1 MSKVQMPEP
10 VAWAHFTR
18 DGLVQIW
25 SRRKTDV
32 ASLENVVGRPPE
44 AVITTTQAEAY
55 AAAKV
60 REALE
65 AAADLARAK
74 YEEAMKRREGF
85 DRDSDE
91 AWIIDVLSQALTY
104 SHMEHGIRQMIPQ
117 R

>member
-1 MSKVQMPEP
+1 MSKITMPEAAK
-10 VAWAHFTR
+10 VDVFHGTR
-18 DGLVQIW
+18 YY
-25 SRRKTDV
+25 T
-32 ASLENVVGRPPE
+32 AS
-44 AVITTTQAEAY
+44 QMDAY
-55 AAAKV
+55 AADKV